1 MDYVLVYSRPGYKD
15 VVQLPTP
22 REKNKTYKTNNWD
35 FGEAYL
41 DYAYAA
47 MSLLQ
52 FFLNTFKT

>member
-22 REKNKTYKTNNWD
+22 RNNKTHRWE

-41 DYAYAA
+41 DYAYAT